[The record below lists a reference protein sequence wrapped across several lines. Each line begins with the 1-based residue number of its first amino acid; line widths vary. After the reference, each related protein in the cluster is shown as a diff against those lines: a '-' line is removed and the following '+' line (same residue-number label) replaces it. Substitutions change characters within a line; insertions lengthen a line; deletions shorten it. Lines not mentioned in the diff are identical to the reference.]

1 MGRPKGSKNKPKV
14 EVSTPTATTSSVRST
29 SSSTKSNGHPSAAEM
44 RTWYEKNKRSIE
56 NFANTSEAVKKLKD
70 ATKDTQF
77 RSVSRVTKEQLLS
90 WLKSPSSNEKNLRNL
105 SQYLYYRSHLY
116 YKIIKYHANMLECD
130 IRSVIPKY
138 DLTKDNDPEKIKK
151 SYNQTLDIVDRMN
164 LQSNFVRVASICYRD
179 DVFFGCKYFE
189 DKGHMFIMPL
199 NPDYC
204 KIVGFYETGD
214 LAFNFDCSYL
224 DKYPELLEYWGEP
237 FESMH
242 RTYKS
247 ENQKWQ
253 PMPDEYC
260 ACFKFRYEDLDL
272 AIPPFS
278 GIMNSLLSLLS
289 LEDVQDVLDEQ
300 QIYKLLVATIPTIS
314 GTKDV
319 DDFAIDPSTAVEY
332 FNKMLDA
339 LPDYLGGVL
348 SPIPIEQISFED
360 NATSDINRM
369 EKATQSVLNTAGG
382 AQVLN
387 SARITGTT
395 AITAALRADS
405 EFAISTLL
413 PQIEGWVNR
422 QLSYELSNPCKVKFF
437 NTTSYLKSELR
448 KELLESAQNGLPT
461 KLVINTI
468 HGFSEADTIS
478 LNYLEEDILGLS
490 ERFDKPLS
498 TSYTQSNPVNDK
510 GAPTKDDDEIT
521 DDGEA
526 SREKRD
532 RAN

>member
-14 EVSTPTATTSSVRST
+14 DMSTPVTTST
-29 SSSTKSNGHPSAAEM
+29 TTAYSSDNHPTAAEM
-44 RTWYEKNKRSIE
+44 QAWYEKNKKNIE
-56 NFANTSEAVKKLKD
+56 NFANVSESVKQLKD

-77 RSVSRVTKEQLLS
+77 RSVSRVTKEQLIG
-90 WLKSPSSNEKNLRNL
+90 WLKAPSSNEKNIRNL

-130 IRSVIPKY
+130 IRSVIPSY
-138 DLTKDNDPEKIKK
+138 TLVKDNDPEKLKK
-151 SYNQTLDIVDRMN
+151 SYEQTLDILDRMN
-164 LQSNFVRVASICYRD
+164 LQSNFVRVSSICYRD
-179 DVFFGCKYFE
+179 DVFYGCKYF
-189 DKGHMFIMPL
+189 DAKKGHMFIMPL

-204 KIVGFYETGD
+204 KVNGFYETGD
-214 LAFNFDCSYL
+214 LAFNFDCSFL
-224 DKYPELLEYWGEP
+224 DKFPELLELWGEP
-237 FESMH
+237 FDSMH

-289 LEDVQDVLDEQ
+289 LEDLQDVLDEQ

-314 GTKDV
+314 GSNNV

-332 FNKMLDA
+332 FNKILGV
-339 LPDYLGGVL
+339 LPDYLGAIL
-348 SPIPIEQISFED
+348 SPIPIDQISFED
-360 NATSDINRM
+360 NATSDINRL

-387 SARITGTT
+387 SAKITGTT
-395 AITAALRADS
+395 AITSALRADS
-405 EFAISTLL
+405 EFAVSTLL

-422 QLSYELSNPCKVKFF
+422 QLSYEMSNPCKVKFL
-437 NTTSYLKSELR
+437 NVTSYTKSELR
-448 KELLESAQNGLPT
+448 KELLENAQYSLPT
-461 KLVINTI
+461 KLAINTI
-468 HGFSEADTIS
+468 SGFSEKDT
-478 LNYLEEDILGLS
+478 LALAYLENDVLQLQNTFS
-490 ERFDKPLS
+490 YPLQS
-498 TSYTQSNPVNDK
+498 SYTQSGDTNSTG
-510 GAPTKDDDEIT
+510 GAPTKDIGEIS

-526 SREKRD
+526 SQDKRD
-532 RAN
+532 KSNG